1 VSRTFTSARPK
12 KSAGRECSYRIT
24 LSGNV
29 SVTYGR
35 SILLALAE
43 VDGRS
48 QRELSVRLGLH
59 RNVMVAMVDALE
71 A

>member
-1 VSRTFTSARPK
+1 
-12 KSAGRECSYRIT
+12 